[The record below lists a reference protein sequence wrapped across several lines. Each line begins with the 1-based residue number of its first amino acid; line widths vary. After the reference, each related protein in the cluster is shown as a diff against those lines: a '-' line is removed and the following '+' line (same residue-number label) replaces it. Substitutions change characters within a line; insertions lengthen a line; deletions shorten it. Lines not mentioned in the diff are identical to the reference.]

1 MAGKITG
8 GARKPS
14 AGRGGNG
21 RPLAATDNLSPE
33 EKAKRAAE
41 EKAQRE
47 EAEAIQLMSI
57 VARIKQALPEVET
70 ARAALKGAQEKVN
83 DIFRAAKAQ
92 SKDFERGRIMELVED
107 SKAESRRDVTRNEA
121 VRARFR
127 RLMGLPV
134 GDIAQDQLDLEAR
147 LPEVERDGQY
157 WQSVGYTD
165 GVSGAPSNPPM
176 ECVKAGHGNRYDQG
190 WKDGQTIL
198 AVNMDK
204 AQRRAAPPVA
214 PKPEETEVERRAREA
229 KETAKAKE
237 SLANL
242 GKDKLPD
249 DPKAVG
255 AQAAADFEADQAE
268 LAAQTT
274 RKAVQA
280 AREADASQGAD
291 DVTV

>member
-8 GARKPS
+8 GARKPA

-21 RPLAATDNLSPE
+21 RPLAPTDNLTPE

-57 VARIKQALPEVET
+57 VSRIKQALPEVEE
-70 ARAALKGAQEKVN
+70 ARGKLKAAQEKVN

-134 GDIAQDQLDLEAR
+134 GDATQDQLDLEGR
-147 LPEVERDGQY
+147 LPDVERDGQY

-176 ECVKAGHGNRYDQG
+176 ECVKAGHGNRYDAG

-204 AQRRAAPPVA
+204 ARKVNAPPVQA
-214 PKPEETEVERRAREA
+214 KEETEVERKAREA
-229 KETAKAKE
+229 KETAKAKAALE
-237 SLANL
+237 NL
-242 GKDKLPD
+242 GKDQPLPTD
-249 DPKAVG
+249 AKAVG
-255 AQAAADFEADQAE
+255 EKAAADFEADQAE
-268 LAAQTT
+268 LAAQKP
-274 RKAVQA
+274 RAAVQA
-280 AREADASQGAD
+280 AREADAD
-291 DVTV
+291 EVTV